1 MSNRYIF
8 TYATVMIVL
17 VAALLS
23 TAATVLK
30 PYQEANAKAAKMVEI
45 LKSFGVDA
53 SRDQANELFNRYI
66 VDEMAIDA
74 QGKVVTLYQKGKK
87 VKGEGVRPFDLEMKK
102 ELKKYDAGQA
112 ALFPLYKAVK
122 DNQTFYVIPL
132 YGKGL
137 WGPIW
142 GYIAL
147 QSDLKT
153 VSGVTFGHEGETP
166 GLGAEI
172 AKPPFQV
179 QFKNKTI
186 WDGQGNFTPIDVVK
200 GGVENLPKA
209 DQAHSVDGISG
220 GTLTSKGVD
229 AMLDKV
235 LHIYKNY
242 IVAQRKK

>member
-1 MSNRYIF
+1 MSNKYIF

-53 SRDQANELFNRYI
+53 SRDRADELFNQYI

-74 QGKVVTLYQKGKK
+74 QGKVVALYRKGKK
-87 VKGEGVRPFDLEMKK
+87 VEGEGMRPFNLELKK
-102 ELKKYDAGQA
+102 ELKKYDAGES

-122 DNQTFYVIPL
+122 DNQTFFVIPL

-142 GYIAL
+142 GYLAL
-147 QSDLKT
+147 RDDLKT
-153 VSGVTFGHEGETP
+153 VSGVTFGHKGETP

-172 AKPPFQV
+172 AKAPFQV
-179 QFKNKTI
+179 QFKDKTI
-186 WDGQGNFTPIDVVK
+186 WDDQGKFTPIDVIK
-200 GGVENLPKA
+200 GGVENLPEA
-209 DQAHSVDGISG
+209 DRKHSVDGISG
-220 GTLTSKGVD
+220 GTLTSNGVD